1 MHVASSF
8 IRTQSQCNVQMVL
21 HQIKT

>member
-1 MHVASSF
+1 MYVASSF
-8 IRTQSQCNVQMVL
+8 IRTQNQCNVQMVL